1 MCVDVQLAIT
11 ALRVVSEIQRLP
23 LPALKRLTD
32 TMCMRIFGLLDTYSG
47 IGAAVNEDNRQL
59 FLQCFK
65 VSVTSLRGQCHDAS
79 KAL

>member
-1 MCVDVQLAIT
+1 MCGDVQLAIT
-11 ALRVVSEIQRLP
+11 ALRVVGEIQRLP

-47 IGAAVNEDNRQL
+47 IGAAVNDDNRQL

-65 VSVTSLRGQCHDAS
+65 VSITPSEGQCGDAS
-79 KAL
+79 RLL